1 MAEKAENIKRIMSSY
16 LRMAGGRIK
25 WVMGVLHLR
34 NESDTSYQN
43 LSAGDAELDSVTLKD
58 VTRTNSLR
66 IKPDPNT
73 GTYDITLPQSSP
85 NPGDTLRVINPA
97 GDTEWSDQITALGNP
112 FFEETTMSYGQVTYP
127 LQFAPSLSNP
137 IQALVNG
144 IEVEFTILANT
155 ITITTY
161 SSGEIENTDILRVYY
176 YK

>member
-34 NESDTSYQN
+34 NENDTAYQN

-58 VTRTNSLR
+58 VTRTNSLT

-73 GTYDITLPQSSP
+73 GTYDITLPQTAP
-85 NPGDTLRVINPA
+85 NTGDVLRVVNPA
-97 GDTEWSDQITALGNP
+97 GDTEWSDQLTALGNP
-112 FFEETTMSYGQVTYP
+112 FFEEIAMSYGQVTYS